1 MSSSTKI
8 RKIGNSHG
16 VVLPKELLERHGF
29 AEGDTVFVIE
39 TADGIKL
46 TGFDPVFA
54 KGLEAFAR
62 TRRKYRN
69 ALRELAK

>member
-8 RKIGNSHG
+8 RKIGNSQG

-29 AEGDTVFVIE
+29 AEGDTVYVIE

-46 TGFDPVFA
+46 TAFDPALDDAMKIFEE
-54 KGLEAFAR
+54 G
-62 TRRKYRN
+62 RKRYRN